1 MKKIRLLLGNPF
13 SDPRIT
19 TLRLVLFGQNAQ
31 QALRDEFVEVAGLI
45 GDKIE
50 KVVITLGAI
59 GKGSAEKIGSTRALT
74 AFKKQLHLY
83 MKVHEDGLSVALGG
97 RNSRGFLAFLPQGI
111 TELNRMTHTEAPAT
125 LQRIRQ
131 ALDDHAP
138 SLPDALRSGL
148 EGLYDQWTQL
158 RTSQQYLL
166 ETLDARRN
174 ERDAERI
181 ALELA
186 LLKAVHLVALKYLG
200 DEEGAARFFAEH
212 LLKGKGRKKK
222 EEAAPAV

>member
-19 TLRLVLFGQNAQ
+19 TLRLVLFAQNAQ
-31 QALRDEFVEVAGLI
+31 QALRDEFVEVAALI

-50 KVVITLGAI
+50 KVVVTLGAI
-59 GKGSAEKIGSTRALT
+59 GKGAAEQVGGTLALT
-74 AFKKQLHLY
+74 AFKKRLHTF
-83 MKVHEDGLSVALGG
+83 MKENEDGLSVALGG
-97 RNSRGFLAFLPQGI
+97 RSSRGFLAFLPQGL
-111 TELNRMTHTEAPAT
+111 TELYRMTHTEAPAV
-125 LQRIRQ
+125 LQRIGQ

-138 SLPDALRSGL
+138 ALPDPLRSGL

-166 ETLDARRN
+166 ETLDAKRN

-181 ALELA
+181 ALEMA
-186 LLKAVHLVALKYLG
+186 VLKAVHLVALKYLG
-200 DEEGAARFFAEH
+200 NEEGAERFFAEH
-212 LLKGKGRKKK
+212 LLKGKRRKKK
-222 EEAAPAV
+222 EEAAAV

>member
-13 SDPRIT
+13 QDPKIT

-45 GDKIE
+45 GDRIE

-59 GKGSAEKIGSTRALT
+59 GKGAAEKIGSTRALT

-83 MKVHEDGLSVALGG
+83 MKQHEDGLSVALEG
-97 RNSRGFLAFLPQGI
+97 RNSKGFLSFLPQGI
-111 TELNRMTHTEAPAT
+111 TELNRMTHTEAPAV

-131 ALDDHAP
+131 SLDDYGPA
-138 SLPDALRSGL
+138 LPDALRSGL

-166 ETLDARRN
+166 ETLDAKRN
-174 ERDAERI
+174 ERDADRI

-186 LLKAVHLVALKYLG
+186 LLKAIHTVALKYLG
-200 DEEGAARFFAEH
+200 DEDQTERFFAEH
-212 LLKGKGRKKK
+212 LLRGKSGKKK
-222 EEAAPAV
+222 EEAPAV